1 MVKPQAPIHLS
12 RTKGKKLKHKHAKI
26 PNIHISIITQK
37 QFKNL
42 ISLYKNSDTLLTFIK
57 IYEHLNSLNH

>member
-1 MVKPQAPIHLS
+1 MVKSQAPIHLS
-12 RTKGKKLKHKHAKI
+12 RIKGKKLKPKHAKI

-57 IYEHLNSLNH
+57 I